1 MINHKSVF
9 DLSGYNNI
17 ELLLRNHPI
26 EIKISPINQLLKLSL
41 TDILPE
47 LKRYLSQILHW
58 NETSFFMIKNSEY
71 FSDISAWILIR
82 YSFGEKCY
90 PLFEVN
96 CSIPITIQ
104 ISNHLENSIALTLET
119 QWGHCCF

>member
-9 DLSGYNNI
+9 DLSGHNNI

-47 LKRYLSQILHW
+47 LKRYLSQVLH
-58 NETSFFMIKNSEY
+58 
-71 FSDISAWILIR
+71 
-82 YSFGEKCY
+82 
-90 PLFEVN
+90 
-96 CSIPITIQ
+96 
-104 ISNHLENSIALTLET
+104 
-119 QWGHCCF
+119 